1 MKRLHETPP
10 MLASLIERSGG
21 ALHLYSANDAINAAR
36 HMAAMRGESIAI
48 VERAFLLDGPHPYT
62 GHDAVGYGMALS
74 TWVAP
79 QHIITWVHP
88 HGTMQISDE
97 RMTGLYARDLADRL
111 TDQAVR
117 A

>member
-1 MKRLHETPP
+1 MTIYQDYKVTYRDGSTNVFTGDS
-10 MLASLIERSGG
+10 LASA
-21 ALHLYSANDAINAAR
+21 ALQAIAHGNPVCF
-36 HMAAMRGESIAI
+36 EPIC